1 MRRVGSW
8 ALCYSRRRRGLQW
21 RWRVVR
27 WCSDGVQMFGCSGV
41 EVGLGDMDGM
51 VGVLGEVEHNSVHV
65 ELT

>member
-1 MRRVGSW
+1 MVFR
-8 ALCYSRRRRGLQW
+8 
-21 RWRVVR
+21 
-27 WCSDGVQMFGCSGV
+27 GVQMVFICLGVWVFGCSGV

>member
-1 MRRVGSW
+1 MVFKCLGVRV
-8 ALCYSRRRRGLQW
+8 
-21 RWRVVR
+21 
-27 WCSDGVQMFGCSGV
+27 FGCSGV